1 MPSRPLDDDDADA
14 DAHDDEQ
21 PIIDKL
27 LLFRLTGQAE
37 ITDPAQAQT
46 LLDQA
51 NADEKS
57 ARKKYRATIWPHWR
71 SATRM
76 LPVLL
81 HLPPLT
87 IGVAIGA
94 LVAFALALP
103 GIFLLDAGAMSL
115 LVLLLAAGLFGS
127 GMVLLQSDE
136 PGETLETRPA
146 YRRQQFRSARSA
158 RNAAAEALLQ
168 SRQEIARALRLIDGI
183 QRSRNHDLERLLA
196 VRWEQLDGKAFERF
210 LETVFRRHGY
220 TVDCIGRSGDQGV
233 DLILRRDDVCI
244 AVQAKRHES
253 PVGNR
258 AVQEVI
264 AGRIFHKCDRCAVVT
279 NSSFTTAARELA
291 DRAGCTLIG
300 GEDLRA
306 LIRGDVRL

>member
-1 MPSRPLDDDDADA
+1 MPSGEA
-14 DAHDDEQ
+14 

-27 LLFRLTGQAE
+27 LLFRLTGQSE
-37 ITDPAQAQT
+37 ITDPAQAQAI
-46 LLDQA
+46 LDQA
-51 NADEKS
+51 SANEKS
-57 ARKKYRATIWPHWR
+57 ARKKYCATIWPYWR

-81 HLPPLT
+81 HLPPLA

-94 LVAFALALP
+94 LAAFALALP

-115 LVLLLAAGLFGS
+115 LVLLLAAALFGT

-146 YRRQQFRSARSA
+146 HRRQQYQSAQSA

-168 SRQEIARALRLIDGI
+168 SREEIARALRLIEGI

-196 VRWEQLDGKAFERF
+196 VRWEKLDGKAFERF
-210 LETVFRRHGY
+210 LETVFRRLGY
-220 TVDCIGRSGDQGV
+220 TVDCIGRSGGDQGV
-233 DLILRRDDVCI
+233 DLILRQGDVCI
-244 AVQAKRHES
+244 ALQAKRYES

-264 AGRIFHKCDRCAVVT
+264 AGCIFHKCDRCAVVT
-279 NSSFTTAARELA
+279 NSSFTIAARELA
-291 DRAGCTLIG
+291 DRAGCILIG
-300 GEDLRA
+300 GEDLGA
-306 LIRGDVRL
+306 LIRGEVRL